1 MNCPRCGSTSMRVS
15 RMRVSDLT
23 RLLFLQRAVRCHI
36 CLHRRFV
43 NLFAAMTIREKNDGG
58 SRTSPTK

>member
-1 MNCPRCGSTSMRVS
+1 MRVS

>member
-1 MNCPRCGSTSMRVS
+1 MRVS
-15 RMRVSDLT
+15 RMRVSDLA

-43 NLFAAMTIREKNDGG
+43 NVFSAMTIREKKDGG
-58 SRTSPTK
+58 SRTATTK